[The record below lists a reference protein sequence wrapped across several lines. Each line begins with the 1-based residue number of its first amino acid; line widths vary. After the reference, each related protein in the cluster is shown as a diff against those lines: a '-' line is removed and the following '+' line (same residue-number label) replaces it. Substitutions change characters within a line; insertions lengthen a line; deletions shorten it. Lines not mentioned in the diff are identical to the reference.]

1 MEMFNTQA
9 ILKLFIKHA
18 KLVISVCFVAA
29 AISFGASF
37 LLKEKYKSVAVV
49 YPVNVGQNSEESSTE
64 QLIQYLLSEDVKTKL
79 AVDFKLYQHYGID
92 TTKIKG
98 GKALFNYVYAE
109 NFKIS
114 PTQYES
120 IEVEVKDANPQF
132 TQQLNWALINNT
144 NNFMK
149 ENKTKIIK
157 QYLSNTQA
165 VLVSQNKQLDSLNT
179 AIKKFK
185 ADNNIQDKPE
195 DKNDENIKYKK
206 EKNNDIKI
214 LSGKIKATL
223 KSYENTKIR
232 NDTYLM
238 DAYSN
243 NDYITIVSKPNL
255 PDKRCYPVR
264 WVIVLTSTLS
274 ALVLILIFLL
284 FKNRN
289 SLQN

>member
-1 MEMFNTQA
+1 MDTFNTQT
-9 ILKLFIKHA
+9 ILKLFIKHV
-18 KLVISVCFVAA
+18 KLEIGICFIAA
-29 AISFGASF
+29 LISFGASF

-49 YPVNVGQNSEESSTE
+49 YPVNIGQNSEESSTE

-79 AVDFKLYQHYGID
+79 AIDFKLYQHYGID

-98 GKALFNYVYAE
+98 GKALFNFVYAE

-144 NNFMK
+144 NNFIK

-165 VLVSQNKQLDSLNT
+165 VLGSQNKQLDSLNT
-179 AIKKFK
+179 AIKKYK
-185 ADNNIQDKPE
+185 SDNNIQDTPE
-195 DKNDENIKYKK
+195 DKNNENIKFKK

-223 KSYENTKIR
+223 KSYENTKIK
-232 NDTYLM
+232 NDNYLM
-238 DAYSN
+238 DAYSH

-264 WVIVLTSTLS
+264 WIIVLTSTMS
-274 ALVLILIFLL
+274 ALVLTLIFLL
-284 FKNRN
+284 LKNRN